1 MNMENNVPENKSP
14 LKFFLLVFLLSIPFW
29 ILGAV
34 TRDLTEILPIK
45 LPISAL
51 MTFCPLLA
59 AAILVYKEQKIHGV
73 KELLKLSFDF
83 QKIKDKKWYVPVF
96 FLMPTIA
103 ALSYLYLKIT
113 GVILPEP
120 PIPFLSVII
129 FFFVYFIGAIG
140 EEVGWSGYVTEPLQ
154 NQYGAFKA
162 SIIIGFVWAIWHII
176 PYSQAHQTPI
186 WIFWQCLGMVFLRII
201 MVWIFNNTHKS
212 VFAIILFHTTLNI
225 SPYLFPSNGSHYA
238 PFIFTILLAITAIAI
253 TWLWGTKTL
262 SKYRFLVQSASRG
275 GS

>member
-1 MNMENNVPENKSP
+1 MDSSKFKNHSP
-14 LKFFLLVFLLSIPFW
+14 VKFFLLVFLLSIPFW

-34 TRDLTEILPIK
+34 TRDLTKILPIK

-59 AAILVYKEQKIHGV
+59 AAILSYKEQKIQGV
-73 KELLKLSFDF
+73 KELLNLSFDL
-83 QKIKDKKWYVPVF
+83 QKIKDKKWYIPIV

-103 ALSYLYLKIT
+103 ALSYLYLKMT
-113 GVILPEP
+113 GEILPETP
-120 PIPFLSVII
+120 TPFLLVII
-129 FFFVYFIGAIG
+129 FFLVFFIGAIG

-162 SIIIGFVWAIWHII
+162 SIIIGFIWAIWHII

-186 WIFWQCLGMVFLRII
+186 WIFWQCIGMVFLRTI

-225 SPYLFPSNGSHYA
+225 SPYLFPSNGSHYD
-238 PFIFTILLAITAIAI
+238 PFIFTILLAITAISI

-262 SKYRFLVQSASRG
+262 SKYRFLVKSV
-275 GS
+275 